1 VADSIVGVRLGYEQ
15 EEEENTAYMRAPD
28 VSQRGEKRG
37 KADCG
42 LVSWAG
48 PMRGARKWRREAGL
62 AGKGSSRPSGLKL
75 RRKKI
80 SISFSFSNISNAFSN
95 SF

>member
-1 VADSIVGVRLGYEQ
+1 MAEKQRER
-15 EEEENTAYMRAPD
+15 EE
-28 VSQRGEKRG
+28 RGEAAGGFGRLTG
-37 KADCG
+37 PAQCAAQVSGEEQPACWADEADQ
-42 LVSWAG
+42 V
-48 PMRGARKWRREAGL
+48 RRPSEPA
-62 AGKGSSRPSGLKL
+62 KERQQRPSGLKL